1 MRGIGTAAW
10 VVPAGLVAASP
21 ELVLLTPE
29 LQALLGGEPEVT
41 MAEQGMPLPPTEAM
55 VAELPP
61 LQRAREAA
69 ALKEALLILYACS
82 REDGNRL
89 SPDCFAAA
97 AGAARSASA
106 APALTDLLQRAAE
119 QRLSG
124 GQLHA
129 LQLALA
135 QWCSAYGADP
145 LALRLLVEALRLTPE
160 ELRAAVEWLPLA
172 DMAQS
177 LPPQEVDPRALEA
190 DLRLMAAS
198 YGTMAQRLAAVDSR
212 EQADAA
218 AQELLPALQQLLT
231 TGRTRRWLARGDA
244 SAVPGELLCSVEQAY
259 AAFGAQR
266 VRLQSVGCFDSL
278 LLRILLELVS

>member
-1 MRGIGTAAW
+1 MRFIGTAAW
-10 VVPAGLVAASP
+10 VVPAGLAVASP
-21 ELVLLTPE
+21 ELLLLTPE
-29 LQALLGGEPEVT
+29 LQVVSGREPEAT
-41 MAEQGMPLPPTEAM
+41 IAEQGIPLPPMASM

-69 ALKEALLILYACS
+69 ALKEALLILYAYS
-82 REDGNRL
+82 REDGNRF

-106 APALTDLLQRAAE
+106 PPALTDLLQRAAE

-135 QWCSAYGADP
+135 QWCSAYGVDP
-145 LALRLLVEALRLTPE
+145 LALRLLVESLRLTPE
-160 ELRAAVEWLPLA
+160 ELRTAVEWLPLA
-172 DMAQS
+172 DMAQA
-177 LPPQEVDPRALEA
+177 LPPQEADPRAMEA

-198 YGTMAQRLAAVDSR
+198 YAALAQRLAAVDAR

-218 AQELLPALQQLLT
+218 AQELLPALQLLLT
-231 TGRTRRWLARGDA
+231 TGRTRAWLAQGA
-244 SAVPGELLCSVEQAY
+244 APAVPGELLGAVEQGY
-259 AAFGAQR
+259 AACGAQR
-266 VRLQSVGCFDSL
+266 VRLLEVGCFQSL
-278 LLRILLELVS
+278 LLRLLLELVL